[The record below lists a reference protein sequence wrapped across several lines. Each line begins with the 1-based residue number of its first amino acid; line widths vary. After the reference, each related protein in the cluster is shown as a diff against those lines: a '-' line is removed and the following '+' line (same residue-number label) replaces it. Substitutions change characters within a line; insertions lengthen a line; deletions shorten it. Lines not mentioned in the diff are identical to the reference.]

1 MSMAAR
7 RAVVRWA
14 WRLFRREWRQ
24 QALVLALLTLA
35 VTATVFGL
43 GAAAN
48 APASPAAI
56 FGNANYRVGLP
67 GSTPDLAALRA
78 SYPSA
83 EIIEHRK
90 VTVPGL
96 ATALDV
102 RGQAPDGSLGKPKL
116 RLTDGRYPA
125 GPGEVALTARIA
137 GLLGL
142 HLGSRWQP
150 SGQSWTV
157 VGLVENPLDLLDTFA
172 LVQPGLPGSID
183 RVEMLV
189 KATRAQFEAVH
200 RPDGAAIDFRGADE
214 ADTGALAVLILATVG
229 LLFVGLLAAAGFT
242 VLAQRRQRALG
253 MLGAVGA
260 RQRHL
265 RLVTQANGA
274 LVGVVAAVAGGAL
287 GLLVWFAVATRLEH
301 LVEHRIDRFDV
312 PWREVAIAL
321 LLAFLTAVLAAWWPA
336 RGVARV
342 PIVAALS
349 DRPPRPRPAH
359 RFALAGVVLSAA
371 GLALLVA
378 SKHTRPLL
386 IVIGILASA
395 VGMLLLA
402 PVGVAALAA
411 VARVCPV
418 GPRLALRDLAR
429 YRARSGAALAAISLG
444 TGIAAAVVIGAG
456 VAQAA
461 GSAPPTGGN
470 LPPDQLIVWLSPE
483 KIQGPVPVLTA
494 DDLRNTQVG
503 VQSVADGLHARW
515 SLPLVGALDPN
526 TKLQTGAG
534 NATSGKPVAV
544 LGIPKRG
551 DGGHTLYNGDD
562 MIPLLVA
569 TPAVLQRYGID
580 PASVDPTAEVLTAR
594 TDLSRYELLSGGSRP
609 RRWQPKIQR
618 VTLPPYTSEPIV
630 LLTDHGMRTMGFSPM
645 TVGWLMQAPGALTP
659 DQVDKA
665 TSTAIATGL
674 SVETRPVRADLA
686 RVRAIATGIGVAVA
700 LGVLAMTVGLI
711 RGEGARDLRTLT
723 ANGAGGG
730 TRRILVAATAAA
742 LGGLG
747 ALLGVA
753 GAYAAQIAWYVHQL
767 HWLGQVPLAN
777 LAGLLIGLPLVA
789 AVGGWL
795 LGGRAPSAIARTP
808 L

>member
-1 MSMAAR
+1 MAAR

-43 GAAAN
+43 GAVAN
-48 APASPAAI
+48 APASPAAV
-56 FGNANYRVGLP
+56 FGNADYRVGLP
-67 GSTPDLAALRA
+67 GSTSDLAALRA
-78 SYPSA
+78 SYPAA

-90 VTVPGL
+90 VTVRGL

-102 RGQAPDGSLGKPKL
+102 RGQAPDGPLGKPKL
-116 RLTDGRYPA
+116 RLTDGRYPS
-125 GPGEVALTARIA
+125 GPGEVALTARVA
-137 GLLGL
+137 RLLGL
-142 HLGSRWQP
+142 HVGSAWRP
-150 SGQSWTV
+150 SGTSWTV

-172 LVQPGLPGSID
+172 LVQPGLPGPVD
-183 RVEMLV
+183 RVEILV
-189 KATRAQFEAVH
+189 KATGAQFAAVH
-200 RPDGAAIDFRGADE
+200 RPDGSTVDFRGAGDVN
-214 ADTGALAVLILATVG
+214 AGPQAVLILATVG

-274 LVGVVAAVAGGAL
+274 LVGAVAAVVGGGL
-287 GLLVWFAVATRLEH
+287 GLLIWFAAATRLEG

-312 PWREVAIAL
+312 PWTEVVIAL

-359 RFALAGVVLSAA
+359 RFAVAGVVLTAA

-378 SKHTRPLL
+378 SKHSRPFL
-386 IVIGILASA
+386 IVGGILATA

-402 PVGVAALAA
+402 PLGVAALAA
-411 VARVCPV
+411 VARICPV

-456 VAQAA
+456 AAQAA
-461 GSAPPTGGN
+461 GEAPPTTGN

-483 KIQGPVPVLTA
+483 RISGPVPTLSA
-494 DDLRNTQVG
+494 EDLRNTQAG

-515 SLPLVGALDPN
+515 TLPLVGALSP
-526 TKLQTGAG
+526 KAQPMGGASG
-534 NATSGKPVAV
+534 VDGKPVAV
-544 LGIPKRG
+544 LGIPEPG
-551 DGGHTLYNGDD
+551 DGGHTRYNGDT

-569 TPAVLQRYGID
+569 TPALLQRYGID
-580 PASVDPTAEVLTAR
+580 PASIDPAAEVLTAR
-594 TDLSRYELLSGGSRP
+594 TDLSRYDLLTGAERP
-609 RRWQPKIQR
+609 HKWQPAVQR
-618 VTLPPYTSEPIV
+618 VTLPVYTSEPIV
-630 LLTDHGMRTMGFSPM
+630 LLTDHGMRSLGLDPI
-645 TVGWLMQAPGALTP
+645 TVGWLIQAPAALTP
-659 DQVDKA
+659 AQVDKA
-665 TSTAIATGL
+665 TTTAIATGL
-674 SVETRPVRADLA
+674 SVETRPVLADMA
-686 RVRAIATGIGVAVA
+686 RLRAIATGIGVAVA

-747 ALLGVA
+747 ALLGVT

-767 HWLGQVPLAN
+767 HWLAEVPLMN
-777 LAGLLIGLPLVA
+777 LAGLVVGLPLVA

>member
-1 MSMAAR
+1 MAAR

-14 WRLFRREWRQ
+14 WRMFRREWRQ

-43 GAAAN
+43 GVAAN

-56 FGNANYRVGLP
+56 FGNADYRVGLP
-67 GSTPDLAALRA
+67 GSTPNLDALRA
-78 SYPSA
+78 SYPTA

-90 VTVPGL
+90 VTVRGL

-102 RGQAPDGSLGKPKL
+102 RGQAPDGPLGKPKL
-116 RLTDGRYPA
+116 RLTDGRYPSS
-125 GPGEVALTARIA
+125 PGEVALTPRVAR
-137 GLLGL
+137 LLGL
-142 HLGSRWQP
+142 RIGSVWQP
-150 SGQSWTV
+150 AGHSWTV

-172 LVQPGLPGSID
+172 LVQPGSPGSAD
-183 RVEMLV
+183 RVEILV

-200 RPDGAAIDFRGADE
+200 RPDGSAVDFRDAGDASAGAQ
-214 ADTGALAVLILATVG
+214 AVLILATVG

-242 VLAQRRQRALG
+242 VLAQHRQRALG

-274 LVGVVAAVAGGAL
+274 LVGMVAATVGGVL
-287 GLLVWFAVATRLEH
+287 GLLVWFAGATRLER

-312 PWREVAIAL
+312 PWPEVAIAL

-342 PIVAALS
+342 PIVTALS

-359 RFALAGVVLSAA
+359 RFALAGVVLTAA

-386 IVIGILASA
+386 IITGILATA

-402 PVGVAALAA
+402 PLGVAALAA
-411 VARVCPV
+411 AARICPV

-456 VAQAA
+456 AAQAA
-461 GSAPPTGGN
+461 GEAPPIGGN

-483 KIQGPVPVLTA
+483 RISGPVPTLSA
-494 DDLRNTQVG
+494 EDLRNTQAG
-503 VQSVADGLHARW
+503 VQSVADGLPASW
-515 SLPLVGALDPN
+515 TLPLVGALDP
-526 TKLQTGAG
+526 KAQPMGGA
-534 NATSGKPVAV
+534 SGVNGRPVAV
-544 LGIPKRG
+544 LGIPEPSAGHTSYRG
-551 DGGHTLYNGDD
+551 DT

-569 TPAVLQRYGID
+569 TPALLQRYGID
-580 PASVDPTAEVLTAR
+580 PASVDPSADVLTAR
-594 TDLSRYELLSGGSRP
+594 TDLSRYDLLTGAERP
-609 RRWQPKIQR
+609 HKWQPVIQR
-618 VTLPPYTSEPIV
+618 VTLPVYTSEPIV
-630 LLTDHGMRTMGFSPM
+630 LLTDRGMRSLGLTR
-645 TVGWLMQAPGALTP
+645 TAVGWLVQAPAALTP

-665 TSTAIATGL
+665 TTTAIAAGL
-674 SVETRPVRADLA
+674 SVETRPVLADMA

-711 RGEGARDLRTLT
+711 RGEGAGDLRTLT

-730 TRRILVAATAAA
+730 TRRILAAATAAA

-753 GAYAAQIAWYVHQL
+753 GAYAAQIAWHLHQL

-777 LAGLLIGLPLVA
+777 LVGLVIGLPLVA
-789 AVGGWL
+789 ALGGGL

>member
-1 MSMAAR
+1 MAAR

-35 VTATVFGL
+35 VAATVFGL

-48 APASPAAI
+48 APPSPAAI

-67 GSTPDLAALRA
+67 GSTSGLAALRA

-83 EIIEHRK
+83 EIIEHRN
-90 VTVPGL
+90 VTVRGL

-102 RGQAPDGSLGKPKL
+102 RGQAPDGPLGKPKL
-116 RLTDGRYPA
+116 RLTEGRYPS
-125 GPGEVALTARIA
+125 GPSEVALTARA
-137 GLLGL
+137 AHLLGL
-142 HLGSRWQP
+142 RVGNTWQS

-172 LVQPGLPGSID
+172 LVQPGSPGSVD
-183 RVEMLV
+183 RVEILV

-200 RPDGAAIDFRGADE
+200 RPDGGSIDFRGGGE
-214 ADTGALAVLILATVG
+214 GGTGAVAVLILATIG

-274 LVGVVAAVAGGAL
+274 LVGLVAAAVGGAL
-287 GLLVWFAVATRLEH
+287 GLLVWFAVATRLER

-312 PWREVAIAL
+312 PWPEVALAL

-359 RFALAGVVLSAA
+359 RFAVAGVLLAAA
-371 GLALLVA
+371 GLAMLVA

-386 IVIGILASA
+386 IVAGILATA

-411 VARVCPV
+411 VARLCPV

-470 LPPDQLIVWLSPE
+470 LPPDQLVVWLSPE
-483 KIQGPVPVLTA
+483 RIGGPVPVLTA
-494 DDLRNTQVG
+494 EDLRNTQAG
-503 VQSVADGLHARW
+503 VQAVADGLSARW
-515 SLPLVGALDPN
+515 TLPLVGAVNPRAELA
-526 TKLQTGAG
+526 TGAG
-534 NATSGKPVAV
+534 NATTGKPIAV
-544 LGIPKRG
+544 LGLPKRG
-551 DGGHTLYNGDD
+551 DGGRTVYNGDD

-580 PASVDPTAEVLTAR
+580 PAGIDPSAEVLSAR
-594 TDLSRYELLSGGSRP
+594 TDLSRYELLSGADRP
-609 RRWQPKIQR
+609 RKWQPAVQR
-618 VTLPPYTSEPIV
+618 VTLPVYTSEPVV
-630 LLTDHGMRTMGFSPM
+630 LLTDRGMRSLGLNPM
-645 TVGWLMQAPGALTP
+645 TVGWLMQAPAALTP

-665 TSTAIATGL
+665 TTTAIAAGL

-686 RVRAIATGIGVAVA
+686 RVRAIATGTGVAVA

-777 LAGLLIGLPLVA
+777 LTGLVIGLPLVA

-795 LGGRAPSAIARTP
+795 LGGRTPSAIARTP

>member
-35 VTATVFGL
+35 VAATVFGL

-48 APASPAAI
+48 TPPSPAATY
-56 FGNANYRVGLP
+56 GDADYRVGLP
-67 GSTPDLAALRA
+67 GSTPNLDALRA
-78 SYPSA
+78 AYPAA

-90 VTVPGL
+90 VTVRGL

-102 RGQAPDGSLGKPKL
+102 RGQAPAGPLGKPKL
-116 RLTDGRYPA
+116 RLTDGRYPS
-125 GPGEVALTARIA
+125 GPAEIALTPRVAT
-137 GLLGL
+137 LLGL
-142 HLGSRWQP
+142 HIGSTWQP
-150 SGQSWTV
+150 AGHSWAV

-172 LVQPGLPGSID
+172 LVPPGLPGSPD
-183 RVEMLV
+183 RVEILI
-189 KATRAQFEAVH
+189 KATRAQFDAVH
-200 RPDGAAIDFRGADE
+200 RPDGASIDFRGAGD
-214 ADTGALAVLILATVG
+214 ASAGARAVLILATVG

-274 LVGVVAAVAGGAL
+274 LVGAVAAVVGGAL
-287 GLLVWFAVATRLEH
+287 GLLVWFAVATRLER

-312 PWREVAIAL
+312 PWPEVAVAL
-321 LLAFLTAVLAAWWPA
+321 LLALFTAVLAAWWPA

-359 RFALAGVVLSAA
+359 RFALAGVVLTAA
-371 GLALLVA
+371 GLALLIA

-386 IVIGILASA
+386 IVTGILATA

-402 PVGVAALAA
+402 PLGVAALAA
-411 VARVCPV
+411 VARICPV

-456 VAQAA
+456 AAQAA
-461 GSAPPTGGN
+461 GEAPPTGGN

-483 KIQGPVPVLTA
+483 RVGGPVPELSA
-494 DDLRNTQVG
+494 EDLRTTQAG
-503 VQSVADGLHARW
+503 VQSIADALHASW
-515 SLPLVGALDPN
+515 SLPLAGGLAPKAQPFAGPSGA
-526 TKLQTGAG
+526 
-534 NATSGKPVAV
+534 SGKPVAV
-544 LGIPKRG
+544 FGIPEREG
-551 DGGHTLYNGDD
+551 DRTKYSGDTT
-562 MIPLLVA
+562 IPLLVA
-569 TPAVLQRYGID
+569 TPALLQRYGID
-580 PASVDPTAEVLTAR
+580 PATVDPSAELLTAR
-594 TDLSRYELLSGGSRP
+594 TDLSRYDLLTGAERP
-609 RRWQPKIQR
+609 YKWQPKVQR
-618 VTLPPYTSEPIV
+618 VTLPVYTSEPTL
-630 LLTDHGMRTMGFSPM
+630 LLTDRGMRSLGLTPI
-645 TVGWLMQAPGALTP
+645 TVGWLIQAPAALTP
-659 DQVDKA
+659 EQVDRA
-665 TSTAIATGL
+665 TKTAIATGL
-674 SVETRPVRADLA
+674 SVETRPVLADMA
-686 RVRAIATGIGVAVA
+686 RVRAYATGIGVAVA

-730 TRRILVAATAAA
+730 TRRTLVAATAAA

-747 ALLGVA
+747 VLLGVA
-753 GAYAAQIAWYVHQL
+753 GAYAAQIAWYIHQL
-767 HWLGQVPLAN
+767 RWLGEVPLLN
-777 LAGLLIGLPLVA
+777 LAGLVIGLPLVA
-789 AVGGWL
+789 AAGGWL